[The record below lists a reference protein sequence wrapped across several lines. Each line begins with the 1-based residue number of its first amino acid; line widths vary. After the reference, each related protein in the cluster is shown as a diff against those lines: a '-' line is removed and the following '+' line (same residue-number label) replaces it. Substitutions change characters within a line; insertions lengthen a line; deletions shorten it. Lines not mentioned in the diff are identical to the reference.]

1 MGARN
6 RAVLVCVSAAWLGAA
21 SYLGATS
28 TPWLNRGGSQ
38 AAPAASACAK
48 TWIGHEAE
56 VEEFIRT
63 APIVRMVDVPIGVS
77 KPKQAFFP
85 PGGPVASIA
94 WKPLSPG
101 IHRGFWDSY
110 KSEIAAY
117 ELDKV
122 LGMHMVPPAVERR
135 YDGKTGAAVQWVE
148 NVKGWKISDPVAGP
162 DIAAWN
168 RQVVKMKMFDI
179 LIANDDRNQG
189 NLLYDGEYHLIL
201 IDHSRAFTSTKDLVG
216 TVRRI
221 DRDYWSKLDRLTRA
235 ELQPLSPWMGK
246 KEVDAIIARRDK
258 MRVEIGKM
266 VAARGESDVFI
277 R

>member
-21 SYLGATS
+21 GYLGATG
-28 TPWLNRGGSQ
+28 TPWLNRGASQ
-38 AAPAASACAK
+38 AAQASSCAK
-48 TWIGHEAE
+48 TWIGREAE

-63 APIVRMVDVPIGVS
+63 APVVRMVDVPIGVS

-94 WKPLSPG
+94 WKPLTPG
-101 IHRGFWDSY
+101 VHRGFWDSY

-122 LGMHMVPPAVERR
+122 LGMQMVPPAVERR
-135 YDGKTGAAVQWVE
+135 HDGKTGAAVQWVE

-162 DIAAWN
+162 DVAAWN
-168 RQVVKMKMFDI
+168 RQVVMMKMFDI

-201 IDHSRAFTSTKDLVG
+201 IDHSRAFTSTKNLVG
-216 TVRRI
+216 TMRRI
-221 DRDYWSKLDRLTRA
+221 DRDYWSKMDRLTKA
-235 ELQPLSPWMGK
+235 ELQPLSEWMGK

-258 MRVEIGKM
+258 MRDEIAKM

>member
-1 MGARN
+1 MGTRN
-6 RAVLVCVSAAWLGAA
+6 RAVLVFVSVAWLGAA
-21 SYLGATS
+21 GYLGATS
-28 TPWLNRGGSQ
+28 TPWWNSGASQ
-38 AAPAASACAK
+38 AAPPASACAK

-63 APIVRMVDVPIGVS
+63 APVVRMVDVPIGVS

-101 IHRGFWDSY
+101 VHRGFWDSY

-122 LGMHMVPPAVERR
+122 LEMQMVPPAVERR
-135 YDGKTGAAVQWVE
+135 HDGKTGAAVQWVE

-168 RQVVKMKMFDI
+168 RQVVQMKMFDV

-216 TVRRI
+216 TLRRI
-221 DRDYWSKLDRLTRA
+221 DRDYWRKMDRLTKA
-235 ELQPLSPWMGK
+235 ELQPLSQWIGK

-258 MRVEIGKM
+258 MRVEIAKM

>member
-1 MGARN
+1 MSVRH
-6 RAVLVCVSAAWLGAA
+6 RLVLVCVSVAWLGANG
-21 SYLGATS
+21 YLGAS
-28 TPWLNRGGSQ
+28 SAPRWHRSESQ
-38 AAPAASACAK
+38 AATASACAK
-48 TWIGHEAE
+48 TWIGREAE

-63 APIVRMVDVPIGVS
+63 APIVSMKDVPIGVT
-77 KPKQAFFP
+77 KPKRGFFP

-101 IHRGFWDSY
+101 MHRGFWDSY
-110 KSEIAAY
+110 KAEIAAY

-122 LGMHMVPPAVERR
+122 LRMQMVPPAVERR
-135 YDGKTGAAVQWVE
+135 HDGRTGAAVQWVE

-162 DIAAWN
+162 DVDAWN
-168 RQVVKMKMFDI
+168 RQVVRMKMFDV

-216 TVRRI
+216 TMRRI
-221 DRDYWSKLDRLTRA
+221 DRDYWSQVDGLTK
-235 ELQPLSPWMGK
+235 EQLQPVLSQWIGK

-258 MRVEIGKM
+258 MRAEIAKM